1 MHNEDLTFDPWSS
14 WIGPWL
20 NVVAR
25 NGGAALRHSK
35 AVIVIVIG
43 ACVVLALLTVFSIE
57 LSDTQA
63 KSKSGIEVE
72 VHQRA
77 QLAEALI
84 ASLFQTV
91 QQQVPQ
97 DTQTYGAPSVSNQTM
112 DKQEGTQKGYLAL
125 IGSDGKVLASS
136 SGFTAQARAELPRS
150 AALALVRSG
159 RPYGLGQP
167 VTVRD
172 DRRDRLRGALPHARG
187 HPDPPHRIHSRR
199 TQFVHRG

>member
-1 MHNEDLTFDPWSS
+1 M
-14 WIGPWL
+14 
-20 NVVAR
+20 
-25 NGGAALRHSK
+25 
-35 AVIVIVIG
+35 VIG

-91 QQQVPQ
+91 QQPVPQ

-112 DKQEGTQKGYLAL
+112 NKQEGPEGVSRVV
-125 IGSDGKVLASS
+125 GSDGAVLASS
-136 SGFTAQARAELPRS
+136 SGFTAQARAELPKS
-150 AALALVRSG
+150 AALGLVRSG
-159 RPYGLGQP
+159 HPYGLGNLSP
-167 VTVRD
+167 YGH
-172 DRRDRLRGALPHARG
+172 DRHDRLRGALPHALG
-187 HPDPPHRIHSRR
+187 HPGPRHRFHAGR
-199 TQFVHRG
+199 TVLVHRG